1 MTSVL
6 VVDDQPEVRAALGA
20 LVAGEPGL
28 ELVGSGRDAREAI
41 ALAAMHQ
48 PDIALVDYK
57 MPGGGP
63 AAIRGIRAKS
73 PATRVV
79 GLSAYG
85 NRTSVHEML
94 RAGAMGYVVKGSSVD
109 EIRHAIDLALRDQ
122 APLSAEVGADVV
134 RALTERLQ
142 ADDLAF
148 ERRHEFRRR
157 IELAIQ
163 PGAIDP
169 VFQPVVDLQSRRL
182 LGYEGLMRL
191 PADREKPVE
200 QWLED
205 AVVAGLGIDLE
216 AAAIRAIA
224 DKLPFLPPDL
234 RIGVNVS
241 PAAVL
246 TDEVSDLLASL
257 GPQTMVVELTEHAEV
272 EDYDSL
278 ASCLAGLRSAGLRIS
293 IDDVGAGFA
302 SLRHIL
308 RLSPDSLKID
318 RSVSGSC
325 EDDPA
330 ALALVR
336 ALVSFADALGID
348 VIAEGIESAAAAE
361 LLRDLGVRYG
371 QGYHFG
377 RPAPVEEIVAG

>member
-148 ERRHEFRRR
+148 ECRRELSRR
-157 IELAIQ
+157 IELALE